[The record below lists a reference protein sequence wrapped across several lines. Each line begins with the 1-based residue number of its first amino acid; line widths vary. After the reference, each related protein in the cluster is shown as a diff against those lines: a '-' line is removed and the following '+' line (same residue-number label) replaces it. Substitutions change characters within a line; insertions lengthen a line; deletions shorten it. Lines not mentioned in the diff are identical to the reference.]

1 MLPRRHVHVHT
12 RAGAG
17 DAVPVAGGTVARRN
31 LTKAVERC
39 GPRTLVPILTRAAQ
53 RGIAVPGS
61 PSGLP
66 DSAIERCSESVRA
79 GRSTR
84 PTQCIIKIC
93 EERRREPPLTRTIH
107 SVHHIRTQC
116 HRSIE
121 ECARLPR
128 AQHTHCKHKHK
139 QNKTCMLPAAC
150 ALARPPARL
159 RRITPPAPAPAS
171 SHPPIPPAPCSRAR
185 CALAPAAAAAVAPA
199 DGRLPTPP
207 AAHALCRAPWR
218 RRRWRGW

>member
-1 MLPRRHVHVHT
+1 MRGSPC
-12 RAGAG
+12 
-17 DAVPVAGGTVARRN
+17 AVSRRN

-39 GPRTLVPILTRAAQ
+39 GPRTLVPIMTREAQ
-53 RGIAVPGS
+53 RGIAAPGS

-139 QNKTCMLPAAC
+139 QNKTCMLPAAS
-150 ALARPPARL
+150 AVARPPARPSAPAAPPAPPPTPSPPSPTMPL
-159 RRITPPAPAPAS
+159 RRHAPVLPPLPPQRRPPADSLTPPAPSAY
-171 SHPPIPPAPCSRAR
+171 HQ
-185 CALAPAAAAAVAPA
+185 PAAGLPQACQA
-199 DGRLPTPP
+199 D
-207 AAHALCRAPWR
+207 HYMK
-218 RRRWRGW
+218 GW

>member
-84 PTQCIIKIC
+84 PTQFIIKIC
-93 EERRREPPLTRTIH
+93 EERRREPPLTRTIR
-107 SVHHIRTQC
+107 SVHHTHTQC
-116 HRSIE
+116 HAPSRSGHE
-121 ECARLPR
+121 HDTRTAN
-128 AQHTHCKHKHK
+128 T
-139 QNKTCMLPAAC
+139 NKTKTNKHSPTDGQYVTQIHSVL
-150 ALARPPARL
+150 RP
-159 RRITPPAPAPAS
+159 
-171 SHPPIPPAPCSRAR
+171 
-185 CALAPAAAAAVAPA
+185 
-199 DGRLPTPP
+199 
-207 AAHALCRAPWR
+207 
-218 RRRWRGW
+218 